1 MFSNYIVAL
10 IVISLGVV
18 VVVVLLG
25 VALFF
30 TDNDTTL
37 GLYFIVYTQEARM
50 IAIHLLRW

>member
-30 TDNDTTL
+30 TDNDTNL
-37 GLYFIVYTQEARM
+37 WLYFIVYTQEARM